1 MASSMILS
9 EPVVG
14 ERIIQTFETFELANT
29 SQSGSKASA
38 GASFL
43 ALNPDTS
50 SDAEIALVPSLE
62 TPSGASFVRDRYSNH
77 DTSQSGLILH
87 PVDGGYHAW
96 SFVCTTIDSI
106 SSKLLLKKIGT
117 SRF

>member
-1 MASSMILS
+1 MTSSMILS

-29 SQSGSKASA
+29 SQSGSKTSA

-62 TPSGASFVRDRYSNH
+62 TPSGASSVRDHSNH

-106 SSKLLLKKIGT
+106 SSKLLLIKIGT